1 VTLLDRYLPKWDVRD
16 RHESTVRAERG
27 RAYQALRSLDLER
40 PLVVRTLF
48 FLRTLPE
55 RLHGGVAPRRRRP
68 RPFLESALEA
78 GWRILEEEEGR
89 ELVMGAVTR
98 PWEPLVRFRGL
109 AGPEFTAFSE
119 RGWAKIAW
127 SIAAEEADAGRTRLA
142 IETRVLTTDP
152 ASRRRFRRYWCF
164 FGPGIGL
171 IRVVALGEV
180 RKTLRAGDA

>member
-1 VTLLDRYLPKWDVRD
+1 VTLLDRYLPEWDVRD
-16 RHESTVRAERG
+16 RHEGTVRAERV

-40 PLVVRTLF
+40 PLVVRALF

-55 RLHGGVAPRRRRP
+55 RMRGGVAPRRP

-78 GWRILEEEEGR
+78 GWRILEEDEGR

-98 PWEPLVRFRGL
+98 PWEPIVRFRGL
-109 AGPEFTAFSE
+109 SGPEFTAFSE

-152 ASRRRFRRYWCF
+152 ASRRRFRRYWGF
-164 FGPGIGL
+164 FGLGIRL

-180 RKTLRAGDA
+180 RRMLRAGIA